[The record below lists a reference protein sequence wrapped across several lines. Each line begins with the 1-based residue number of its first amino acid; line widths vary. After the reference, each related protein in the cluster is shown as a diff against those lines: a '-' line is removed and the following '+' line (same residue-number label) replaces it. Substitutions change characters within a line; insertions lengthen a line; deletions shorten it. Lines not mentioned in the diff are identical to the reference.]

1 MKTTV
6 ELPDNLYR
14 QVKACAALKGQT
26 IKAFFLEALQE
37 KLGTVSPKPE
47 GKEETGW
54 RAVFGK
60 GDKQAIAEVQKIID
74 EEFSQ
79 IDYAEWGLPEPENPS

>member
-6 ELPDNLYR
+6 EVPDSLYR
-14 QVKACAALKGQT
+14 QVKARAALKGQT
-26 IKAFFLEALQE
+26 VKAFFLEALRE
-37 KLGTVSPKPE
+37 KLIAATSKPQ
-47 GKEETGW
+47 EEVGW
-54 RAVFGK
+54 RSVFGK

-79 IDYAEWGLPEPENPS
+79 IDYAEWGLSAPEESS